1 MAKNDN
7 RLANQGIKA
16 TRRGKIIAGTVI
28 IVLVLIVIGWFINIS
43 GLLPKVLTGVKITKN
58 VDGITQTI
66 DNISIA
72 ETNYHYY
79 QVLNSYYGYGIIP
92 GDADMD
98 SVFNPTTGQ
107 TYREFLLDQAAT
119 ELMNSAIVNEA
130 ADNDGYQAHSGAS
143 RYADINIESA
153 ESTASLYG
161 FPSIEQYLQAL
172 YGNGMSSRILRNC
185 IERQAYTQ
193 EYENYMRQFVL
204 APSEEELVAAYDANP
219 TVYQRVDMNYYFFQ
233 AQVDEEG
240 NMDIDAAVSQAN
252 EVAKANDSFD
262 FMERVMSQIGEET
275 AELAGFSEDNNPT
288 FQVGLSDAEAENICE
303 GFAEFLFDDARE
315 EGDTE
320 VFETASGAFVVRF
333 DSRYTYD
340 APTVAYR
347 TLTLYNDA
355 NVSGAT
361 PEQIAAGLN
370 DVQTRANSL
379 VTAGMD
385 SLAFADLVKANSD
398 TATEIITGGFTD
410 GVMAARFE
418 QTETN
423 ILTNRDLILGE
434 WLFDTARTHG
444 DYVVLASDDSAYVT
458 IYYFEYSIPA
468 WMQTARS
475 QITTGMVNSWSNDIL
490 SCNPNYAIAYDLI
503 RRVSN

>member
-1 MAKNDN
+1 MAKNDK
-7 RLANQGIKA
+7 LANQGIKA
-16 TRRGKIIAGTVI
+16 TRRGKIIAGSI
-28 IVLVLIVIGWFINIS
+28 ITVLVLIVIGWFINIS

-58 VDGITQTI
+58 VDGVTQTI

-79 QVLNSYYGYGIIP
+79 QVLNTYYGYGLIP
-92 GDADMD
+92 GDADVD

-107 TYREFLLDQAAT
+107 TYREYMLDQAAT
-119 ELMNSAIVNEA
+119 ELMNMTIVNEVA
-130 ADNDGYQAHSGAS
+130 TNDGYQAHSGAV
-143 RYADINIESA
+143 RYANINLESA
-153 ESTASLYG
+153 EDTASLYG

-185 IERQAYTQ
+185 IERQAFTQ

-233 AQVDEEG
+233 AEQDEDG
-240 NMDIDAAVSQAN
+240 NFDIAGAVSQAN
-252 EVAKANDSFD
+252 DVAKATDSYD

-288 FQVGLSDAEAENICE
+288 FQTGLSDAEVENICE
-303 GFAEFLFDDARE
+303 GFAEFLFDDARV

-320 VFETASGAFVVRF
+320 VFETEIGAFVVRF
-333 DSRYTYD
+333 ESRYTYD
-340 APTVAYR
+340 EPTVAYR

-361 PEQIAAGLN
+361 PEEIAAGLSA
-370 DVQTRANSL
+370 VQARANAL

-385 SLAFADLVKANSD
+385 SLAFADVVKANSD

-410 GVMAARFE
+410 GVMAGKFE

-423 ILTNRDLILGE
+423 ILSNRDTILGE
-434 WLFDTARTHG
+434 WLFDTARVHG
-444 DYVVLASDDSAYVT
+444 DYCVLASDDSAYVT
-458 IYYFEYSIPA
+458 IYYFEYSVPA

-475 QITTGMVNSWSNDIL
+475 QITTSMVNSWSNDIR
-490 SCNPNYAIAYDLI
+490 SCSPSYAIAYDLI